1 MNFYSP
7 LEQFDIIPIIPLFF
21 NTFDISIT
29 NETIILILGIF
40 GLFFLSTLTRNSDSY
55 LPLIPTYTQIIFEII
70 YKLIAS
76 LIKDNIVTN
85 NKEHYYQFFSLFLY

>member
-29 NETIILILGIF
+29 NETIILILGF
-40 GLFFLSTLTRNSDSY
+40 SGLFFLN
-55 LPLIPTYTQIIFEII
+55 
-70 YKLIAS
+70 
-76 LIKDNIVTN
+76 
-85 NKEHYYQFFSLFLY
+85 